1 MESYIIRI
9 YRKEQQQSEKMTGVV
24 IQVGGSE
31 ETVFSNVFEL
41 YKILNK
47 KNKTDQYVK
56 NQYEL

>member
-31 ETVFSNVFEL
+31 EYVFSNVFEL

-47 KNKTDQYVK
+47 KNNADQSLQ
-56 NQYEL
+56 NQHEL